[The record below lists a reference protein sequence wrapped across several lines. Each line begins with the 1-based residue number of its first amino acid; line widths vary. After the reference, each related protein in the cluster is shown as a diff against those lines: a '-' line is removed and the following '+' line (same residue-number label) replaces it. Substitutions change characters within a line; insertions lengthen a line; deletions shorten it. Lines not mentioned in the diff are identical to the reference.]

1 MIGYVREVRAGFEQ
15 AVSGLDHPP
24 TDTALGYAT
33 GMKSGLDT
41 TIITLE
47 HLGRLTASAAQID
60 PASPGQPKPGFP
72 TCPECGTFMDR
83 TRGTFADR
91 ENQIDPNDLDAIF
104 GNDGW
109 IDLQAAQPDEP
120 TPILVP
126 QSEPRPLG
134 MREGSKK
141 HRVYEATRKLLE
153 QNGPMHIDAMLEGV
167 KALGVFEAVKDPRI
181 NFANILSALRSK
193 GSSNPTTEAT
203 TRCRTERR
211 RNDCLKRKRA
221 EVIPDPVPPPS
232 RQRWR
237 EPCRDGV
244 PCGKARTHRTWPI
257 PVLPST
263 PFSENRK

>member
-1 MIGYVREVRAGFEQ
+1 MIRSYVENTNILSMPLDERCDISVETESSACYCLSVILMTDFTAIPAKATFDAVIGYVREVRAGFEQ

-72 TCPECGTFMDR
+72 TCPECGTLYGPHAR
-83 TRGTFADR
+83 HICYR

-193 GSSNPTTEAT
+193 GLVESDNRGNYS
-203 TRCRTERR
+203 
-211 RNDCLKRKRA
+211 
-221 EVIPDPVPPPS
+221 
-232 RQRWR
+232 
-237 EPCRDGV
+237 
-244 PCGKARTHRTWPI
+244 
-257 PVLPST
+257 LP
-263 PFSENRK
+263 NRKAAE